1 MFTPLVV
8 FTCKLLYYTV
18 IGNPIGFGIGGFQVV
33 YTHIGIEHST
43 AYIYALVGNLTCFSP
58 CSAGPVC
65 KPSSYIIGLF
75 V

>member
-8 FTCKLLYYTV
+8 STCKLLYYTV
-18 IGNPIGFGIGGFQVV
+18 IGNPIGFGIGEFQVV
-33 YTHIGIEHST
+33 YTHST
-43 AYIYALVGNLTCFSP
+43 VYIYALIGNLTHFSP

-65 KPSSYIIGLF
+65 KPSSYIIGLL